1 MAEEVEEKGDGILT
15 GTAQALFRLG
25 VYTGSFAPFD
35 VAPDGKKFVI
45 NTLNEGDSPLNLMV
59 NWTASL
65 KKQ

>member
-1 MAEEVEEKGDGILT
+1 MVEAVEEKGDGILT
-15 GTAQALFRLG
+15 GTAQALFRSG
-25 VYTGSFAPFD
+25 VSTAAFAPYD

-45 NTLNEGDSPLNLMV
+45 NTLSEGDSPLTLVV